1 MQNTTPLLE
10 LRGITKTFDGFV
22 ANDHIDLDVFPGEV
36 HAVLGENG
44 AGKSTLMNI
53 IYGMY
58 KPDSG
63 SIRVNGELVQI
74 LSPRDALEHKIG
86 MVHQHFMLVEVL
98 SAIDNISLLSEEKLF
113 SPRDK
118 KKMKARLQELQSQY
132 HIDVDITSPVEQLS
146 IGMQQKVEILKLL
159 YTGADVLIFDEPT
172 AVLPPQECDGLFEI
186 IANLTA
192 EGKGVIFISH
202 KGKRRDLYQ
211 P

>member
-74 LSPRDALEHKIG
+74 FSPRDALEHKIG

-159 YTGADVLIFDEPT
+159 YTGADVLIFDE
-172 AVLPPQECDGLFEI
+172 
-186 IANLTA
+186 
-192 EGKGVIFISH
+192 
-202 KGKRRDLYQ
+202 
-211 P
+211 

>member
-63 SIRVNGELVQI
+63 AFGSTASWCRFSLPGMHWNTKSAWSTSILCWWKSFLRLTI
-74 LSPRDALEHKIG
+74 SP
-86 MVHQHFMLVEVL
+86 
-98 SAIDNISLLSEEKLF
+98 
-113 SPRDK
+113 
-118 KKMKARLQELQSQY
+118 
-132 HIDVDITSPVEQLS
+132 
-146 IGMQQKVEILKLL
+146 
-159 YTGADVLIFDEPT
+159 
-172 AVLPPQECDGLFEI
+172 C
-186 IANLTA
+186 
-192 EGKGVIFISH
+192 
-202 KGKRRDLYQ
+202 
-211 P
+211 

>member
-74 LSPRDALEHKIG
+74 FSPRDALEHKIG
-86 MVHQHFMLVEVL
+86 MVHQHFMLVKSFL
-98 SAIDNISLLSEEKLF
+98 RLTIS
-113 SPRDK
+113 P
-118 KKMKARLQELQSQY
+118 
-132 HIDVDITSPVEQLS
+132 
-146 IGMQQKVEILKLL
+146 
-159 YTGADVLIFDEPT
+159 
-172 AVLPPQECDGLFEI
+172 C
-186 IANLTA
+186 
-192 EGKGVIFISH
+192 
-202 KGKRRDLYQ
+202 
-211 P
+211 

>member
-74 LSPRDALEHKIG
+74 FSPRDALEHKIG
-86 MVHQHFMLVEVL
+86 FLRL
-98 SAIDNISLLSEEKLF
+98 TIS
-113 SPRDK
+113 P
-118 KKMKARLQELQSQY
+118 
-132 HIDVDITSPVEQLS
+132 
-146 IGMQQKVEILKLL
+146 
-159 YTGADVLIFDEPT
+159 
-172 AVLPPQECDGLFEI
+172 C
-186 IANLTA
+186 
-192 EGKGVIFISH
+192 
-202 KGKRRDLYQ
+202 
-211 P
+211 